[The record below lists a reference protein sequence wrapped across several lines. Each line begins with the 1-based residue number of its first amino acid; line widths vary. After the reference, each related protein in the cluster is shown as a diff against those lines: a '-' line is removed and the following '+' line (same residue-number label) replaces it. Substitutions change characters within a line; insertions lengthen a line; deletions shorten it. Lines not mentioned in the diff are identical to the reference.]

1 MVMLSYSWGTVYMLC
16 VTKTSKKLPEHVQIL
31 FTIFMLHEKT
41 YCVDMYARIKGFH
54 RDAEGTLASTYIFLP
69 L

>member
-1 MVMLSYSWGTVYMLC
+1 MLC